1 MRGPRARRWWSG
13 NKIVVFGG
21 RTGGKVEADVK
32 QTEVFDGKS
41 WHDAPAIPFPGDH
54 LGAVTDGTYAYAIG
68 GRNLKSS
75 ENNNHLQRFDPAT
88 NTWTQL
94 TPLPVANS
102 DMGAVYVNGQIV
114 TFGGEN
120 AFSVFNTVRSYNVAA
135 KSWSTL
141 ANMAQARHGM
151 GGAVVGNTIYAV
163 DGASLPGHAGST
175 RTLQTFVPPV
185 PAAAR
190 SVRLVLGAG
199 THLDVPGAAAA
210 RGGAEPEPDLA
221 GRRLDRLQW
230 GSSRPGNQPDA
241 GIRHGAPCVE

>member
-1 MRGPRARRWWSG
+1 MLILKNGHWVTGPPLHHARAAGAAVVVG

-68 GRNLKSS
+68 GRTLKSS
-75 ENNNHLQRFDPAT
+75 DNNNHLQRFDPAT

-151 GGAVVGNTIYAV
+151 GAAVVGNTIYAIT
-163 DGASLPGHAGST
+163 GASLPGHAGST

-185 PAAAR
+185 P
-190 SVRLVLGAG
+190 
-199 THLDVPGAAAA
+199 
-210 RGGAEPEPDLA
+210 RGPF
-221 GRRLDRLQW
+221 
-230 GSSRPGNQPDA
+230 SSPRPGCWDA
-241 GIRHGAPCVE
+241 SRRSRCSSCTRRC